1 MPATPIVPSSAF
13 ASSGP
18 TIVPI
23 VPPAAPKGPIPEI
36 GAGLLASLQNGGV
49 AAAATIDL
57 RLLGQ
62 SARWGAELALMAVDR
77 HEQSLDV
84 GRAVWR
90 RLVLKAGVL
99 RRMSTNHLDLD
110 VALDGVSGVLFVN
123 GDGYAAPESSHGVD
137 FGASAAA
144 RLAWRIRG
152 VRPWIG
158 VSAGAWLRPQY
169 VDLGGSE
176 EHGKLPTWEFMV
188 GSGLSFAWGP

>member
-1 MPATPIVPSSAF
+1 M
-13 ASSGP
+13 
-18 TIVPI
+18 VPI

-57 RLLGQ
+57 RLLGRG
-62 SARWGAELALMAVDR
+62 ARWGAELALMGVDR

-158 VSAGAWLRPQY
+158 VTAGAWLRPQY